1 MTKVIEHFLA
11 RLSPLSSPPQP
22 PPPPPRVSW
31 PLAQLGAELKQ
42 TPVAAICLIL
52 K

>member
-1 MTKVIEHFLA
+1 MTKVIEQFLA
-11 RLSPLSSPPQP
+11 RLSPLSSPPP
-22 PPPPPRVSW
+22 TPPPRVSW

>member
-11 RLSPLSSPPQP
+11 RLSPPSP

-31 PLAQLGAELKQ
+31 PLAQLRAELKQ